1 METEKEYPM
10 LKFKY
15 HFTKP
20 GIDPFDEIIWEKRT
34 ASIKD
39 GSTVIFKQEVE
50 VPSFWSQTAT
60 DITAQHYFKV
70 VGGQKEYSVKQC
82 TSRVSKAFAK
92 AGLKRKYFDKEN
104 SEIFEKELRYL
115 LVNQYFCFNSPV
127 WYNLGL
133 EERGGLS
140 ACFIQSVEDSMESI
154 KELQA
159 SETSLFLFG
168 SGTGTNYSNL
178 REKDAP
184 LSKGGTSSGPLPF
197 IKGLDTNAGAIK
209 SGGKTRRAARMVIL
223 NVDHPNIEEFID
235 TKVLAERM
243 AKDLIKLGW
252 PSDYN
257 GIVYSSLPYQ
267 NGNHSVR
274 VTDAF
279 MNAAVTDGEYLLNTF
294 DKKPKHLSAQKVFS
308 KIVDAAHYC
317 ADPGLQFDTVI
328 NEWHTCPNSG
338 KINGSNPCCVVGDT
352 KILGTETIT
361 IEELYK
367 KFTDG
372 VSDLPKVLSYNE
384 KKRTFEYNFI
394 NRVWIAGNTEELV
407 EIKTNKFTYLKC
419 TPEHRIA
426 TLKNGEVE
434 YVEAAKLVYG
444 TQLVTFQLDNNEYV
458 IYTSLIKVPSTPV
471 YDMEI
476 DKNHNFTISSDNSWG
491 GFVIHNSEYMFLDD
505 SACNLASHNLKKY
518 DKEGVFDTHSFEYAT
533 RLGITAMEI
542 AVDISL
548 YPTKKITENSKKFRP
563 LGIGWTNGGALL
575 MSRGIPYDS
584 EEGRYTLGAITS
596 LMTATAYNQSAI
608 ISRDCGGP
616 FEEFEKNKEPFMKV
630 IRKHSDSNQLLKHIV
645 IKNNITDRSI
655 LSAAESMW
663 ESTESLGWFYGYR
676 NSQASVLAPC
686 GTISFKMDCDTTG
699 IEPDIALVK
708 YKKLAGGGY
717 IKIVNKSVPDALKKL
732 GYTEQDVEFICD
744 HIIKYETILGA
755 PLKKEHIKVFD
766 CAVGTRYISTEGHLL
781 MMAICQPF
789 LSGAISKTVNL
800 PNEASVQD
808 VYDTYMKAW
817 KLGLKAIALYRDGC
831 KASQPLNI
839 KQQVFGANCNFCD
852 GKTIK
857 TGACFCCIEC
867 GQSTSCG

>member
-15 HFTKP
+15 HFTEP
-20 GIDPFDEIIWEKRT
+20 GIDPFDEIIWEKRI

-50 VPSFWSQTAT
+50 APSFWSQTAI

-70 VGGQKEYSVKQC
+70 VGGQKEHSVKQC

-197 IKGLDTNAGAIK
+197 IKGLDANAGAIK

-267 NGNHSVR
+267 NGNNSIR

-279 MNAAVTDGEYLLNTF
+279 MNATVNDEEYLLNTF
-294 DKKPKHLSAQKVFS
+294 DKKPKHLSAQKVFN

-328 NEWHTCPNSG
+328 NEWHTCPSSG
-338 KINGSNPCCVVGDT
+338 KINGSNPC
-352 KILGTETIT
+352 
-361 IEELYK
+361 
-367 KFTDG
+367 
-372 VSDLPKVLSYNE
+372 
-384 KKRTFEYNFI
+384 
-394 NRVWIAGNTEELV
+394 
-407 EIKTNKFTYLKC
+407 
-419 TPEHRIA
+419 
-426 TLKNGEVE
+426 
-434 YVEAAKLVYG
+434 
-444 TQLVTFQLDNNEYV
+444 
-458 IYTSLIKVPSTPV
+458 
-471 YDMEI
+471 
-476 DKNHNFTISSDNSWG
+476 
-491 GFVIHNSEYMFLDD
+491 SEYMFLDD

-518 DKEGVFDTHSFEYAT
+518 DKEGVFDTYSFEYAT

-575 MSRGIPYDS
+575 MSRGIAYDS

-630 IRKHSDSNQLLKHIV
+630 IRKHADSNQLLKHIV

-663 ESTESLGWFYGYR
+663 ESTESLGWLHGYR

-732 GYTEQDVEFICD
+732 GYTEQDIEFICD

-766 CAVGTRYISTEGHLL
+766 CAVGTRCISTEGHLL
-781 MMAICQPF
+781 MMAVCQPF